1 MRLFT
6 SGSIHQGHEAFTN
19 ETRPGPPVCL
29 HGVELDFVRAN
40 FPGDLMVFEDGRHHF
55 DRCRR
60 HVLGQRFADNLSLM
74 QLHFRRVICPPEYA
88 WSQSTGPV

>member
-1 MRLFT
+1 MRLFA

-19 ETRPGPPVCL
+19 GSRGL
-29 HGVELDFVRAN
+29 HGVELGFVRAN

-60 HVLGQRFADNLSLM
+60 HVLGQRFADNISLM
-74 QLHFRRVICPPEYA
+74 QLHFRRVICPPE
-88 WSQSTGPV
+88 